1 MVFCSKCGTENDDSA
16 VICTNCHEKLYSAKT
31 NWEFKFVVLVAILA
45 IGVILISI
53 IGLLDNMAYIP
64 TISGENISAY
74 KSSCAE
80 IDLNKPQ
87 EDLEALPWQNVKVKG
102 ELLDSSDGT
111 SDRAYFYLKVA
122 NVTYY
127 PYVDVSYSGKIPF
140 KEGDELEVYGEYSGF
155 SVYDNVTIPFI
166 RAAYIEKI

>member
-1 MVFCSKCGTENDDSA
+1 MVFCSKCGTENDDNA
-16 VICTNCHEKLYSAKT
+16 VICTKCHEKLYSTKT

-45 IGVILISI
+45 IGVISISI
-53 IGLLDNMAYIP
+53 IGLLDDTAYVP
-64 TISGENISAY
+64 AVTGENISAY

-87 EDLEALPWQNVKVKG
+87 EDLEALPWQKVKVKG

-111 SDRAYFYLKVA
+111 SDRTYFYLKVA

-155 SVYDNVTIPFI
+155 SVYDNVAVPFI